1 MCRYMQLLGLAPLPG
16 AAAAAAGLQAEG
28 SAVPDAQQQQQAGA
42 AVKLEQAYGNH
53 AVTMEV
59 DGAQQQQQQ
68 QQPQQPQQPQQSN
81 DLQGQPIPAAAP
93 AAALGG
99 LPPDVAAAFAAA
111 AAVPSSSEGL
121 LGRSAT
127 LGTEL
132 SSLPAASGAT
142 GTGTELSGGGEED
155 GEGAAS
161 RKPMPSAVAATQLPA
176 SAIPL
181 APRLL
186 DSKREELRAH
196 WEALRKRVEVC
207 AVLGAAGAG
216 RGCSCDKSQPVCTP
230 GAEEATP

>member
-1 MCRYMQLLGLAPLPG
+1 MQLLGLAPLPG
-16 AAAAAAGLQAEG
+16 AAAAAAGMQQEG
-28 SAVPDAQQQQQAGA
+28 GAVPDAQHQQQDGA
-42 AVKLEQAYGNH
+42 ALKMEQADGDH
-53 AVTMEV
+53 AMKMEV
-59 DGAQQQQQQ
+59 DGAQQQPQ
-68 QQPQQPQQPQQSN
+68 QQPSTV
-81 DLQGQPIPAAAP
+81 LQGQPVPAAAP

-111 AAVPSSSEGL
+111 AAVPSGSEGL

-161 RKPMPSAVAATQLPA
+161 RKPMPTAVAATQLPA
-176 SAIPL
+176 SAIPV

-207 AVLGAAGAG
+207 VVLGAAGAG
-216 RGCSCDKSQPVCTP
+216 RVCSCEKGQPVCTP
-230 GAEEATP
+230 GAEQAPP